1 MSGEKS
7 KVACVLGAQWGDEGK
22 GKLVD
27 LLAQKYDV
35 VARFNGGANAGHT
48 LVVDGKKYAFHLVP
62 CGILIP
68 GVMNVVG
75 NGTVVHTPTLL
86 KELAALDENKIDYKG
101 RLLISKRAH
110 VLFDFHKMVDGAQED
125 RRGKKSIGTT
135 KRGIGPCYATKM
147 NRNGIRFAELLD
159 FDRFA
164 ERYTDLVKAMQRQ
177 YPNTLAEYDFEAEL
191 EMYKTNYIPRIKEMI
206 IDTIVYLNRAIKDGK
221 RVLAEGANAAM
232 LDIDFGTYPAVT
244 SSNTTIGGIATGLG
258 VANKLEA
265 CIGVVKAYTTRVGNG
280 PFPTELLEGHTVGD
294 HLCSVGRE
302 YGTTTGRR
310 RRCGWLDVPLLQYS
324 TLLNGYTSI
333 NITKLDILNELAEIK
348 IGVKYKVK
356 KRTLEYGEMPSTM
369 GELEQVEVEYET
381 VPGWQSDIS
390 LCKSYEDLPQTC
402 KDYLNR
408 IEELVEVP
416 ISWIGVGPDRDQ
428 MLLKP
433 CAC

>member
-1 MSGEKS
+1 
-7 KVACVLGAQWGDEGK
+7 
-22 GKLVD
+22 
-27 LLAQKYDV
+27 LAQKYDV

-68 GVMNVVG
+68 GCMNVIG
-75 NGTVVHTPTLL
+75 NGTVVHSPTML
-86 KELAALDENKIDYKG
+86 KELQALDENKISYKG
-101 RLLISKRAH
+101 RLLLSKRAH

-159 FDRFA
+159 FDRFK
-164 ERYTDLVKAMQRQ
+164 ERYMDLFKAVQRQ
-177 YPNTLAEYDFEAEL
+177 YPNTLAEYDFDAEL
-191 EMYKTNYIPRIKEMI
+191 ESYKNDIIPRIKEMI

-258 VANKLEA
+258 IANKFEA
-265 CIGVVKAYTTRVGNG
+265 TVGVVKAYTTRVGNG
-280 PFPTELLEGHTVGD
+280 PFPTELLEGDAVGD

-310 RRCGWLDVPLLQYS
+310 RRCGWLDIPLLQYS
-324 TLLNGYTSI
+324 TLLNGYSSI
-333 NITKLDILNELAEIK
+333 NITKLDILNDLAEIK
-348 IGVKYKVK
+348 IGINYKIG

-390 LCKSYEDLPQTC
+390 LCKTYEELPQTC
-402 KDYLNR
+402 KDYLKR

-433 CAC
+433 MQS